1 MERSMNLITDHLDRW
16 KTAAVLLAIV
26 ALVGI
31 IDSHFLT
38 WLFFGVVYLVAF
50 YEATKLFDATQTWLF
65 SYALLLWIAA
75 GLYPHPSDIMLFAL
89 VLFAGK
95 MAFSKQIEPQGIF
108 PLLYPTAGMLFVWM
122 LYQDYGMASLL
133 WMLVIVALSDVGAFF
148 VGKAIGETPFCPTSP
163 NKTWEGVAGGFAFG
177 TLIGAFAGMGLME
190 ISFFAA
196 LLISLLASA
205 ASIFGDLFESWL
217 KRRAGVKDS
226 GKLLPGHGGALD
238 RIDGYLFASIVIFIM
253 LQALGY

>member
-1 MERSMNLITDHLDRW
+1 MNLITDHIDRW
-16 KTAAVLLAIV
+16 KTAGILLFVVAIV
-26 ALVGI
+26 GL
-31 IDSHFLT
+31 IDSIFLT

-75 GLYPHPSDIMLFAL
+75 GLYPHPSDLLFLAL
-89 VLFAGK
+89 LLFGGS
-95 MAFSKQIEPQGIF
+95 MAYNRHIEPQGIY
-108 PLLYPTAGMLFVWM
+108 PLLYPTAGMLFIWM
-122 LYQDYGMASLL
+122 LYQGYGMGSLL
-133 WMLVIVALSDVGAFF
+133 WMLVIVALTDVGAFF
-148 VGKAIGETPFCPTSP
+148 VGKAMGHTPFCSTSP
-163 NKTWEGVAGGFAFG
+163 NKTWEGVAGGFATG
-177 TLIGAFAGMGLME
+177 TLIGAFAGTGLMD
-190 ISFFAA
+190 ISFFTA

-238 RIDGYLFASIVIFIM
+238 RIDGYLFAGIVIFVM